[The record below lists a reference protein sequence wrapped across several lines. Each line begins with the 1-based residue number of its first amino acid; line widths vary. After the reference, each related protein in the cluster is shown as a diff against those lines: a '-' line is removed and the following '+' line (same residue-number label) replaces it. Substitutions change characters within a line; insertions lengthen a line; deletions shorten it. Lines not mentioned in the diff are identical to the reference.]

1 MAIFG
6 VSPQTPENGRQLR
19 ERLIRDAQIDQA
31 AHKNHDAFWQD
42 PKSAFPFRLIGDPEN
57 SLGRLVG
64 AVREEHWA
72 GPMVHPTTY
81 LVDADGTVRW
91 RFQSKM
97 AQRRPSPILLANMA
111 GALAK
116 KLPLPDYVED

>member
-6 VSPQTPENGRQLR
+6 ISPQTAEHGRQLR

-31 AHKNHDAFWQD
+31 AHKNHEAFWQD
-42 PKSAFPFRLIGDPEN
+42 PRSAFPLRLISDPEN
-57 SLGRLVG
+57 ALGGKVG
-64 AVREEHWA
+64 AVRDQHWA

-81 LVDADGTVRW
+81 LVDADGIVRW

-111 GALAK
+111 GALANK
-116 KLPLPDYVED
+116 QPLPEYVED